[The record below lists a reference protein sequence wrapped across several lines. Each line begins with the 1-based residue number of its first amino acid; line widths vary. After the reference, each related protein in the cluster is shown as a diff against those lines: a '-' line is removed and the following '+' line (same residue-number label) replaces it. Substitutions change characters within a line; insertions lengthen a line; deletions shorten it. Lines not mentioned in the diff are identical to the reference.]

1 MTDLTPRDLLTGSK
15 HLMKVSKRVPTS
27 GMTVKYACDDFDTKI
42 TLKVSNAGTTWQV
55 RGRGWSYTLVENRD
69 QIALK
74 GMTGLPADIDQT
86 LTLARLAA

>member
-42 TLKVSNAGTTWQV
+42 NGRYTISVGGVV
-55 RGRGWSYTLVENRD
+55 RHPNLSADSAVGAMAHYLHGAEW
-69 QIALK
+69 ALMK
-74 GMTGLPADIDQT
+74 
-86 LTLARLAA
+86 AAK